1 MRVGEESTAEC
12 VCLGQVVAA
21 VAEGGQF
28 REVVIGV
35 HRHRFVSRRKSGA
48 SDIESP

>member
-1 MRVGEESTAEC
+1 MRAGEENTAEC

-28 REVVIGV
+28 SEVVIGV
-35 HRHRFVSRRKSGA
+35 HRHRFRQLAEQRA